1 MACADAGQCEHARF
15 VLAAV
20 GEHIKRQCF
29 SDWRAISYGHRTLK
43 KRKAERKQTELNTMW
58 IANERTICALM
69 PLVILATWQLCLLPG
84 TDAKHLAIRL
94 RDPQS
99 EIESETVPLA
109 HVHSHSHTDE
119 SGVRGAAAV
128 HRRERRQLSDWL
140 IAPNTRWCGR
150 GNLAN
155 GTYNDLGGASK
166 ADKCCRKHDHCK
178 MWIDGMSNRYDLF
191 NYRPYTLSHC
201 SCDLRFRTCLKMA
214 GDEDANAIGKL
225 FFNVVQT
232 QCFGLKAET
241 VCVQRGGSGKE
252 SDPCLKEEVRHKA
265 FLRDNKRF

>member
-1 MACADAGQCEHARF
+1 
-15 VLAAV
+15 
-20 GEHIKRQCF
+20 
-29 SDWRAISYGHRTLK
+29 
-43 KRKAERKQTELNTMW
+43 MW
-58 IANERTICALM
+58 IPSQSTSTICALM
-69 PLVILATWQLCLLPG
+69 PLLILATWQLCVLPG
-84 TDAKHLAIRL
+84 TDAKHLAARSH
-94 RDPQS
+94 DPETEFQS
-99 EIESETVPLA
+99 HNSDVVAAPA
-109 HVHSHSHTDE
+109 ASSA
-119 SGVRGAAAV
+119 VR
-128 HRRERRQLSDWL
+128 RKRQLSDWL

-201 SCDLRFRTCLKMA
+201 NCDLRFRTCLKMA

-232 QCFGLKAET
+232 QCFGLKSET
-241 VCVQRGGSGKE
+241 VCIQRGGSGKE
-252 SDPCLKEEVRHKA
+252 DDPCLKEEVRHKA
-265 FLRDNKRF
+265 FLRNNKRF

>member
-1 MACADAGQCEHARF
+1 MSRTIDTKTLFLVALHLLALLALLDAMHLSSKSYD
-15 VLAAV
+15 LAA
-20 GEHIKRQCF
+20 ET
-29 SDWRAISYGHRTLK
+29 DDLEA
-43 KRKAERKQTELNTMW
+43 
-58 IANERTICALM
+58 
-69 PLVILATWQLCLLPG
+69 G
-84 TDAKHLAIRL
+84 TDADGLQLIR
-94 RDPQS
+94 R
-99 EIESETVPLA
+99 
-109 HVHSHSHTDE
+109 
-119 SGVRGAAAV
+119 
-128 HRRERRQLSDWL
+128 RRQLSDWL

-178 MWIDGMSNRYDLF
+178 MFINGMSNRYDLF

-232 QCFGLKAET
+232 HCFGLRSET
-241 VCVQRGGSGKE
+241 VCTERGGAGKE

-265 FLRDNKRF
+265 YLRSNKRF

>member
-1 MACADAGQCEHARF
+1 MSLAIDSNFSLGIYLLLV
-15 VLAAV
+15 VLAVLASCPTTDGMHLV
-20 GEHIKRQCF
+20 ERHE
-29 SDWRAISYGHRTLK
+29 SYDIGSENRHS
-43 KRKAERKQTELNTMW
+43 
-58 IANERTICALM
+58 
-69 PLVILATWQLCLLPG
+69 G
-84 TDAKHLAIRL
+84 STDIDA
-94 RDPQS
+94 
-99 EIESETVPLA
+99 VPLI
-109 HVHSHSHTDE
+109 
-119 SGVRGAAAV
+119 
-128 HRRERRQLSDWL
+128 RRRRQMSDWL

-178 MWIDGMSNRYDLF
+178 MFIDGMSNRYDLF

-201 SCDLRFRTCLKMA
+201 NCDLRFRTCLKMA

-232 QCFGLKAET
+232 QCFGLRTET
-241 VCVQRGGSGKE
+241 VCTERGGSGKE

-265 FLRDNKRF
+265 FLRNNKRF

>member
-1 MACADAGQCEHARF
+1 MTPRNSYQCERVSF
-15 VLAAV
+15 DLAAV

-29 SDWRAISYGHRTLK
+29 SDWQSVTETGAPNKKSYRDTMRIARQSNATIYVLIS
-43 KRKAERKQTELNTMW
+43 
-58 IANERTICALM
+58 
-69 PLVILATWQLCLLPG
+69 PLVILAAWQLLCVVPG
-84 TDAKHLAIRL
+84 TNAKHLAVRSY
-94 RDPQS
+94 DPQK
-99 EIESETVPLA
+99 ETAAESQIQTQSVDDAP
-109 HVHSHSHTDE
+109 
-119 SGVRGAAAV
+119 V
-128 HRRERRQLSDWL
+128 HRHKRQLSDWL

-232 QCFGLKAET
+232 QCFGLKMET
-241 VCVQRGGSGKE
+241 VCVQRGGSGKD

-265 FLRDNKRF
+265 FLRNNKRF

>member
-1 MACADAGQCEHARF
+1 MTRTIFGSLSSGGSSSHLLI
-15 VLAAV
+15 VLAFLATC
-20 GEHIKRQCF
+20 QLF
-29 SDWRAISYGHRTLK
+29 TP
-43 KRKAERKQTELNTMW
+43 
-58 IANERTICALM
+58 
-69 PLVILATWQLCLLPG
+69 PLVE
-84 TDAKHLAIRL
+84 AKHLVERH
-94 RDPQS
+94 
-99 EIESETVPLA
+99 ESYDIAEAAETDTESHNTYSADAVPLI
-109 HVHSHSHTDE
+109 
-119 SGVRGAAAV
+119 
-128 HRRERRQLSDWL
+128 RRRRHLSDWL

-178 MWIDGMSNRYDLF
+178 MYIEGMSNRYDLF

-232 QCFGLKAET
+232 QCFGLRTET
-241 VCVQRGGSGKE
+241 VCTQRGDTSK
-252 SDPCLKEEVRHKA
+252 DPDSCIKEEVRHKA
-265 FLRDNKRF
+265 YLRNNKRF

>member
-1 MACADAGQCEHARF
+1 MTTNKSNLPTIHHLQLM
-15 VLAAV
+15 VLLPLVLLAAWQV
-20 GEHIKRQCF
+20 
-29 SDWRAISYGHRTLK
+29 L
-43 KRKAERKQTELNTMW
+43 
-58 IANERTICALM
+58 CA
-69 PLVILATWQLCLLPG
+69 CPG
-84 TDAKHLAIRL
+84 ADAKHLADRHGSY
-94 RDPQS
+94 DPAV
-99 EIESETVPLA
+99 ETQT
-109 HVHSHSHTDE
+109 HVHRHTSDVTP
-119 SGVRGAAAV
+119 GI
-128 HRRERRQLSDWL
+128 RRKRHLSDWL

-225 FFNVVQT
+225 FFNIVQT
-232 QCFGLKAET
+232 HCFSLKAET
-241 VCVQRGGSGKE
+241 VCVKRGGTGKE
-252 SDPCLKEEVRHKA
+252 SDPCEREEVRHKA
-265 FLRDNKRF
+265 YLRSNKRF

>member
-1 MACADAGQCEHARF
+1 
-15 VLAAV
+15 
-20 GEHIKRQCF
+20 
-29 SDWRAISYGHRTLK
+29 
-43 KRKAERKQTELNTMW
+43 MW
-58 IANERTICALM
+58 IPNESSGSTICVLM
-69 PLVILATWQLCLLPG
+69 PLAILATWQLCAVPG
-84 TDAKHLAIRL
+84 TDAKHLAARSH
-94 RDPQS
+94 DP
-99 EIESETVPLA
+99 ETEAPSQIHA
-109 HVHSHSHTDE
+109 HSHPTGDA
-119 SGVRGAAAV
+119 AAAV
-128 HRRERRQLSDWL
+128 RRRERRQLSDWL

-252 SDPCLKEEVRHKA
+252 SDPCLKEETRQKA
-265 FLRDNKRF
+265 FLRNNKRF